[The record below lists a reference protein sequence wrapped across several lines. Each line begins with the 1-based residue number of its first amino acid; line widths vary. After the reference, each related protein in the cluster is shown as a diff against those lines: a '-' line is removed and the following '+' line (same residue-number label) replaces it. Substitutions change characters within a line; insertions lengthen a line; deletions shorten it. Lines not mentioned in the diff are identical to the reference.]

1 MSISGPVSASE
12 GSSRPIPVVLDVD
25 TGVDD
30 ACALLFAARHPGLD
44 LRAVTCVAGN
54 STLDDVVR
62 NTLTVLDVAGAGD
75 VPVGRGADR
84 PLLEAH
90 RSADH
95 FHGRD
100 GMGDLGWPRPSTD
113 VVPQHAVELLRDVL
127 LDAAARA
134 DPVTLVTLAPM
145 TNIALLLRTHPQV
158 AAGIERLVFMGGSAG
173 PGNVTASAEFNVW
186 HDPEAAAI
194 VLAACHELDIATIMY
209 GLEVFYEPVVTM
221 AEMQELV
228 AGPDGS
234 VSRLAG
240 ELIRF
245 QSTRVGENRA
255 TIGDAGAVCS
265 VVDPGGITTQAM
277 PVRVELAGAWTRG
290 RTVADPRG
298 DQLDLDNDPHRSAA
312 ATPVQVDVAMTVDG
326 RRYARLWRDTVGAG

>member
-1 MSISGPVSASE
+1 MSGSAQSPE
-12 GSSRPIPVVLDVD
+12 AIPVVLDVD
-25 TGVDD
+25 TGIDD
-30 ACALLFAARHPGLD
+30 ACALLFAVRHPRLD

-54 STLDDVVR
+54 SSLDDVVR

-75 VPVGRGADR
+75 VPVGRGAGH
-84 PLLEAH
+84 PLLEAQ
-90 RSADH
+90 RSAEH

-100 GMGDLGWPRPSTD
+100 GMGDLSWPRPSTEA
-113 VVPQHAVELLRDVL
+113 VPQHAVELLRDVL
-127 LDAAARA
+127 LDAAGRA
-134 DPVTLVTLAPM
+134 EPVTLVTLAPM

-173 PGNVTASAEFNVW
+173 PGNVTASAELNLW

-194 VLAACHELDIATIMY
+194 VLAACHELDIATTMY

-221 AEMQELV
+221 AETRELV

-234 VSRLAG
+234 VRRLAG

-265 VVDPGGITTQAM
+265 VVDPGGITTEPM

-298 DQLDLDNDPHRSAA
+298 GQLDLDNDPHRSAA
-312 ATPVQVDVAMTVDG
+312 ATPVRVDVAVAVDG
-326 RRYARLWRDTVGAG
+326 PRYARLWLDTVGAG